1 MRAIVYLAVFAVIAT
16 VLAVSASFTDRRSV
30 KTWAPNAVFA
40 KPRPV
45 ETAAILPP
53 KPDVPTVPP
62 TSEAAKP
69 APAPEQPASGAEAPA
84 AARPSTTV
92 IDAHATGTLPKQAE
106 SAQQATA
113 PKISPAPAHALRERG
128 RAARPARQARA
139 RAPLNTTQT
148 RRVAAPSSPEPIQF
162 RLAEGRN

>member
-30 KTWAPNAVFA
+30 KTWVPNAVFA

-62 TSEAAKP
+62 TSETAKP
-69 APAPEQPASGAEAPA
+69 APAPEQPASGTEAPA
-84 AARPSTTV
+84 PARPSTSV

-113 PKISPAPAHALRERG
+113 PQDFASP
-128 RAARPARQARA
+128 RA
-139 RAPLNTTQT
+139 RASRT
-148 RRVAAPSSPEPIQF
+148 RAGSTAGTPGPGGARTGQYDTGPPGGAPVLSGADPVPA
-162 RLAEGRN
+162 R